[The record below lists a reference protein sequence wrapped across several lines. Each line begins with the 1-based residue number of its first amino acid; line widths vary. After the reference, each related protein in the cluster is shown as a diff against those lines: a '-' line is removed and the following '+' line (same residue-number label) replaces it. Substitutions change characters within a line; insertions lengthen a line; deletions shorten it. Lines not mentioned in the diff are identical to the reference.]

1 MKILVLGTGCY
12 KCLNLEMRVA
22 RMLAELGL
30 SQVQLTW
37 TDDPHRIRKFL
48 PEDELPGLVINGHLV
63 SSRRLPDEAE
73 IRQWLSDSAQSELQD
88 A

>member
-12 KCLNLEMRVA
+12 NCLNLEIRVA
-22 RMLAELGL
+22 RLLGELCL

-37 TDDPHRIRKFL
+37 TDDPHQIRKFL

-63 SSRRLPDEAE
+63 SSQRLPDEAE
-73 IRQWLSDSAQSELQD
+73 IRRWLSEAAQLEQTI
-88 A
+88 

>member
-1 MKILVLGTGCY
+1 M
-12 KCLNLEMRVA
+12 
-22 RMLAELGL
+22 
-30 SQVQLTW
+30 
-37 TDDPHRIRKFL
+37 

-73 IRQWLSDSAQSELQD
+73 IRQWPNEAAQSELQD